1 MLYSTPAWVV
11 NTIVPLGV
19 VQVGCVVDAA
29 VGVVGEAVTTI
40 LRLDVDAV
48 HGALLIVQT
57 KTYVPAP
64 PDGVNVA
71 NRLVI
76 SLN

>member
-1 MLYSTPAWVV
+1 VQLGWVV
-11 NTIVPLGV
+11 EDT
-19 VQVGCVVDAA
+19 
-29 VGVVGEAVTTI
+29 VGVPGEAVTTI
-40 LRLDVDAV
+40 LRLDVEAV

-64 PDGVNVA
+64 PEGVNVA